1 MKKKHDRNKQIKKMR
16 KQRYTM
22 REIGERF
29 NIGKQRVY
37 QILKAK
43 QLSTGKIRTR
53 QKYMVY

>member
-43 QLSTGKIRTR
+43 
-53 QKYMVY
+53 